1 MKTSPRPAR
10 PAAASTPEDAPD
22 VRARIWQAVHA
33 IPPGRVSTYGAIA
46 TLAGLPG
53 RARLVGRV
61 LSQLP
66 DDTRLP
72 WHRVVNAS
80 GRISAR
86 AGADGSGEVLQ
97 AERLRAEGVL
107 FASTRVDLARLGWPD
122 GPRQR

>member
-1 MKTSPRPAR
+1 MTRSALANETDSP
-10 PAAASTPEDAPD
+10 DAPD
-22 VRARIWQAVHA
+22 VPEARERIWQAVHA

-46 TLAGLPG
+46 ALAGLPG

-80 GRISAR
+80 GRIATR
-86 AGADGSGEVLQ
+86 ASGAGGEALQ

-122 GPRQR
+122 GARTR

>member
-1 MKTSPRPAR
+1 MTRSALANETDSPA
-10 PAAASTPEDAPD
+10 APD
-22 VRARIWQAVHA
+22 VPEARERIWQAVHA

-46 TLAGLPG
+46 ALAGLPG

-80 GRISAR
+80 GRIATRTSG
-86 AGADGSGEVLQ
+86 AGGEALQ

-122 GPRQR
+122 GARTR